1 MITRMLLQTGGFIS
15 YSLTDFYNETLNP
28 NPS

>member
-1 MITRMLLQTGGFIS
+1 MLTRMLLQTGALC

>member
-1 MITRMLLQTGGFIS
+1 MLTQMLLQTGGFIS

-28 NPS
+28 KS

>member
-1 MITRMLLQTGGFIS
+1 MLTRMLLQTGGLR